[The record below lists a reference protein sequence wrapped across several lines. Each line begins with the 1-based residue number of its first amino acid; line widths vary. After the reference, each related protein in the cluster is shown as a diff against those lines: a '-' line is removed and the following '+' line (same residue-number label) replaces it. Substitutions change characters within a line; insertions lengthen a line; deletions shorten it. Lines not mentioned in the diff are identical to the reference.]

1 MAVMLLTEQCLQWRL
16 HLSVRMMVPRM
27 GSSLRNKIDRRPK
40 RAKYRKEEAFKRTIL
55 SLRQISRSLYDTIS
69 AESCPSP
76 FFRANL
82 AFPLRPGSSEPKNAG
97 RSSSGLSFRFQKA
110 LFEILSENCTDLSTQ
125 DSEGHPCQGQH
136 ELPCAAA
143 VILPVIAGSIKKQ
156 ENRPE
161 YRPQKASHRK
171 HQGFYLAKETPDN
184 YGAGIP
190 LHEAEVLAR
199 VLFLMMQKFFER
211 EEGQREGGVE
221 SPTECRAAETGMTKA
236 GAS

>member
-1 MAVMLLTEQCLQWRL
+1 MIPYQQSHVH
-16 HLSVRMMVPRM
+16 HLSFGQISHSPF
-27 GSSLRNKIDRRPK
+27 GQAHLSLKTQAAHQAVARS
-40 RAKYRKEEAFKRTIL
+40 AFKR
-55 SLRQISRSLYDTIS
+55 
-69 AESCPSP
+69 
-76 FFRANL
+76 
-82 AFPLRPGSSEPKNAG
+82 
-97 RSSSGLSFRFQKA
+97 RF
-110 LFEILSENCTDLSTQ
+110 FEILSENYTDLSTQ

-156 ENRPE
+156 ESRPE

-171 HQGFYLAKETPDN
+171 HQGFYLAKKTPDN

-190 LHEAEVLAR
+190 PHEAETLAR